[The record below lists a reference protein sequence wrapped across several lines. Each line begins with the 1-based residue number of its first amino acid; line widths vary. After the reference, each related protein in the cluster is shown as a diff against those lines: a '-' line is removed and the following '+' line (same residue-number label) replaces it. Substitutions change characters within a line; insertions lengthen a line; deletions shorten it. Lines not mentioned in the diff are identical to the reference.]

1 MCCALCSLVGLW
13 SLCEM
18 STGVNEYPL
27 WQSPGN
33 PHNKMHNSLIKSATV
48 PGGRPLAFSSQ
59 PHRDFSRFDAQS
71 CQSFISLYTFFFLKT
86 ALKLVAVIIWDLLA
100 AVVVA
105 TMDPPASCLRQP
117 HRSLPARWLCVSFL
131 SFFFF
136 FNQRSIVSLA
146 LFFFHTLFASHLLQ
160 GVNK

>member
-1 MCCALCSLVGLW
+1 
-13 SLCEM
+13 M

-27 WQSPGN
+27 LQSPGN

-71 CQSFISLYTFFFLKT
+71 CHPLFLYIHFFFFLNSAKT
-86 ALKLVAVIIWDLLA
+86 GCSYYLGFAGGGGGGNNGSACLLLKATPPQSTSAALCFIFV
-100 AVVVA
+100 
-105 TMDPPASCLRQP
+105 
-117 HRSLPARWLCVSFL
+117 FL
-131 SFFFF
+131 FFL
-136 FNQRSIVSLA
+136 NQRSIVSLA

>member
-1 MCCALCSLVGLW
+1 
-13 SLCEM
+13 M

-27 WQSPGN
+27 LQSPGN

-71 CQSFISLYTFFFLKT
+71 CQSFISLYTFIYLFLKKNSAKSGCSYYLGFAGGGGGGNNGSACLLLKAT
-86 ALKLVAVIIWDLLA
+86 PPQSTSAALCFIFV
-100 AVVVA
+100 
-105 TMDPPASCLRQP
+105 
-117 HRSLPARWLCVSFL
+117 F
-131 SFFFF
+131 
-136 FNQRSIVSLA
+136 
-146 LFFFHTLFASHLLQ
+146 LFFFLISAPLFHLLSSSSTLLFASHLLQ

>member
-1 MCCALCSLVGLW
+1 
-13 SLCEM
+13 M

-27 WQSPGN
+27 LQSPGN

-71 CQSFISLYTFFFLKT
+71 CQSFISLYTFFFFKNSAKSGCSYYLGFAGGGGGGNNGSACLLLKAT
-86 ALKLVAVIIWDLLA
+86 PPQSTSAALCFIFV
-100 AVVVA
+100 
-105 TMDPPASCLRQP
+105 
-117 HRSLPARWLCVSFL
+117 FL
-131 SFFFF
+131 FF

-146 LFFFHTLFASHLLQ
+146 LFFFHTPLCFSSPPRCEQ
-160 GVNK
+160 VIG

>member
-1 MCCALCSLVGLW
+1 
-13 SLCEM
+13 M

-27 WQSPGN
+27 LQSPGN

-71 CQSFISLYTFFFLKT
+71 CQSFISLYTFFFLKKT
-86 ALKLVAVIIWDLLA
+86 ALNLVAVIWDLLA

-117 HRSLPARWLCVSFL
+117 HRSLPARLCVSFL

-146 LFFFHTLFASHLLQ
+146 LFFFHTPLCFSSPPRCEQ
-160 GVNK
+160 VIG